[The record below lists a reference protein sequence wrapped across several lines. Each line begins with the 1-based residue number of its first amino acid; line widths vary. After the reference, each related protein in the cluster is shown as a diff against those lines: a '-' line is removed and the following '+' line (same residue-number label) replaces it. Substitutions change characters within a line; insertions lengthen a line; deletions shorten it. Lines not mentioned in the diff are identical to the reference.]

1 MTLHLDSRRA
11 DLERFFGGDA
21 PREIVKQNS
30 GRTVYRVAAG
40 HPALY
45 VKRFPRELLR
55 DRAKHEAAMLRALE
69 EAGIPC
75 PRLVAT
81 ARDREGS
88 YVVTE
93 EIVDA
98 PVLKSLVVGGGH
110 DVRRLLAAMAEVTRR
125 MIDAK
130 IDHGDWHV
138 GNALVRDGRIWV
150 LDVHRARRV
159 TRVTASR
166 RREIVAFAAM
176 SFRESVPLTETVRFV
191 RACGLTK
198 PDELLDVWEKLRRLQ
213 SRYYDDRMK
222 RCVRE
227 STAFGVKGGV
237 YYRKGADVEAIVAAV
252 EAPKRDVVK
261 ATGWE
266 SLEKLPNGWFVKRT
280 SRRRALDFW
289 KNAHG
294 LQLRRVGVPRLHA
307 CGPSWVVGDWVDG
320 PHLMD
325 FVRQRVAS
333 MGRRERD
340 AFLFPL
346 ARMIRRMHA
355 RGAYHHDLK
364 GGNVLV
370 GPDGGFALVDL
381 DTVRFPRE
389 VSERR
394 RVFNLAQLN
403 ASLPAPLT
411 RTDRLRFFRW
421 YAGREA
427 GVWRNRRD
435 WVAKIMKVTIERKH
449 NWP

>member
-11 DLERFFGGDA
+11 DLERFFGGEA

-40 HPALY
+40 DPALY

-69 EAGIPC
+69 EAGLPC

-93 EIVDA
+93 EVVGA

-125 MIDAK
+125 MFDAK

-159 TRVTASR
+159 ACVTASR

-176 SFRESVPLTETVRFV
+176 SFRDSVPVTEMLRFI
-191 RACGLTK
+191 RRCGVT
-198 PDELLDVWEKLRRLQ
+198 DHDAILDVWARLRRLQ
-213 SRYYDDRMK
+213 ARYYDSRLDR
-222 RCVRE
+222 CTVE
-227 STAFGVKGGV
+227 STAFGVRDGI
-237 YYRKGADVEAIVAAV
+237 YYRKGADVDAIVAAV
-252 EAPKRDVVK
+252 ATPGRVVK

-266 SLEKLPNGWFVKRT
+266 SLEKLGDRWFVKRT
-280 SRRRALDFW
+280 SRRRAVDFW
-289 KNAHG
+289 RNAHG
-294 LQLRRVGVPRLHA
+294 LAMRGVGAPKLFA
-307 CGPSWVVGDWVDG
+307 CGGAWVVGEWVEG

-325 FVRQRVAS
+325 FVRERVPS
-333 MGRRERD
+333 MGRSERD
-340 AFLFPL
+340 AFLFRL

-355 RGAYHHDLK
+355 RGAYHRDLK
-364 GGNVLV
+364 GGNVVV
-370 GPDGGFALVDL
+370 GPDAGFYLVDL
-381 DTVRFPRE
+381 DAVRFRRE

-411 RTDRLRFFRW
+411 RADRLRFLRW
-421 YAGREA
+421 YAGRES
-427 GVWRNRRD
+427 GVWRRRAE
-435 WVAKIMKVTIERKH
+435 WVRRVMKITVDRKH
-449 NWP
+449 QWP